1 LNVTDPSQFKAPRIA
16 FSDIRS
22 RADNFRNKYWGS
34 KDVPVDI
41 LLIAEEKLNIE
52 FVPIVNFKTNNDFE
66 ALLFDHG
73 TKLAIDEKEYMDDRY
88 LNRVR
93 FSVAHEIAHIVLH
106 KDLYD
111 SFSFDTVDEWMDT
124 LEALPDDEYNWIEQQ
139 ANEFAGRLL
148 IPQNR
153 LEQLLKEIQPQIK
166 LYKSKFPESDP
177 NQLKEYVSSNLCKVF
192 GVSGSVLARRI
203 DKENLGSYL

>member
-1 LNVTDPSQFKAPRIA
+1 MDPSQFKAPRIA
-16 FSDIRS
+16 FSDIRN

-52 FVPIVNFKTNNDFE
+52 FVPIMNFKANNDIE

-73 TKLAIDEKEYMDDRY
+73 TKLAIDEKEYMDDRF

-111 SFSFDTVDEWMDT
+111 SFSFNTVDEWMDT

-153 LEQLLKEIQPQIK
+153 LEQSLKAIQPQIK
-166 LYKSKFPESDP
+166 LYKSNFPESDP
-177 NQLKEYVSSNLCKVF
+177 NQLKEYVSSNLCKTF
-192 GVSGSVLARRI
+192 GVSASVLAKRI
-203 DKENLGSYL
+203 DKENFVHYL